1 MAWASSVVLGVL
13 CSVATLYGP
22 VALSQSYP
30 ARPIRIV
37 IPFPPGNPADTQ
49 ARLIGEKLSARFG
62 QPVVADNRPGA
73 TGQIGIEAAAKS
85 AADGYTLVVGQVGTF
100 AVAPHVFK
108 KLPYDVTRDFVAVSQ
123 FSSNTLVLVV
133 NANVPVAS
141 VQELVQLSKQKPG
154 AFKFGSN
161 GEGGLP
167 HLTMELFR
175 AKTGVDWLHI
185 PYKGTTQA
193 VTDLL
198 SGQIDLVFDTYG
210 GAAPHAK
217 AGKVKVL
224 ASTGARRLEA
234 APDLPTLIEAGV
246 PDFEVYGW
254 FGAFAPAGTPTEI
267 VRSLNKAINEV
278 LSLPDV
284 RERIRALGLDVGG
297 GTPEQ
302 FAATMMDSY
311 NLWGHVVKS
320 IGLTPQ

>member
-1 MAWASSVVLGVL
+1 MARRSSVILGVL
-13 CSVATLYGP
+13 CSVA
-22 VALSQSYP
+22 ALCAPAAFSQGYP
-30 ARPIRIV
+30 ARPIRMV
-37 IPFPPGNPADTQ
+37 IPFPPGNPADLQ

-62 QPVVADNRPGA
+62 QPVLADNRPGA
-73 TGQIGIEAAAKS
+73 SGQIGIEAAARS
-85 AADGYTLVVGQVGTF
+85 APDGYTLVVGQVGTF

-133 NANVPVAS
+133 SANVPVNS
-141 VQELVQLSKQKPG
+141 VQELVRLSKQKPG

-198 SGQIDLVFDTYG
+198 SGQIDLIFDTYG
-210 GAAPHAK
+210 GAAPHAR
-217 AGKVKVL
+217 AGKVKML
-224 ASTGARRLEA
+224 ASTGATRI

-246 PDFEVYGW
+246 PGFEVYGW

-284 RERIRALGLDVGG
+284 RDRLLALGLDVGG

-311 NLWGHVVKS
+311 NLWGRVVKS